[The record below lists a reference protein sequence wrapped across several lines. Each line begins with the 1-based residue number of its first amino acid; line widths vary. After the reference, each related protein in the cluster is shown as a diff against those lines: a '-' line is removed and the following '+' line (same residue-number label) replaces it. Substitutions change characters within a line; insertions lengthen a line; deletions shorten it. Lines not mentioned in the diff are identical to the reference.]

1 MGSRVFGGGG
11 VGARVK
17 QQSEWVVGWYQVR
30 CRSWQ
35 HLRDDYNG
43 NGRFLLTCNT
53 QGVATQKKTFIRKS
67 YFNTLAYNLSAWTPL
82 PGKMGK
88 LNFKPKLPE
97 EECKKP
103 RQRDHV
109 KNSKFHQ
116 VIIQLW
122 QVITG
127 KVLEHS
133 WRTQKGLE
141 YQHFINKNHKTKK

>member
-1 MGSRVFGGGG
+1 
-11 VGARVK
+11 
-17 QQSEWVVGWYQVR
+17 
-30 CRSWQ
+30 
-35 HLRDDYNG
+35 
-43 NGRFLLTCNT
+43 
-53 QGVATQKKTFIRKS
+53 
-67 YFNTLAYNLSAWTPL
+67 
-82 PGKMGK
+82 MGK

-109 KNSKFHQ
+109 ENSKFHQ

-133 WRTQKGLE
+133 WKTQKGLE
-141 YQHFINKNHKTKK
+141 YQHFINKIHKTKKESS